1 MYLRPRHRALWGDGT
16 GEARSGQRQGAGQ
29 QMFKRTI
36 FTSVVIAGV
45 TLTLGMGPAQGNQGK
60 SEAKAAAGA
69 ADKALLD
76 AEAAAGRSAAGVVKG
91 KERALQAIQ
100 ANIARHVER
109 NGGQHSFASFVD
121 PDTGRIVVET
131 DAPSG
136 LLRALTA
143 VGGDVEV
150 RQASLTDAFS
160 RKADTSPFWGGSGIK
175 SGGAVC
181 SSGFVVKKSTGV
193 RYLTTAGHCFAQGA
207 GVLTE
212 TGNLSVGSV
221 VQRGPIPPYDM
232 ELIGGKSYG
241 SSIFVGGVNSSTG
254 NPVVAA
260 ADPVVNFTG
269 YCTSGRTTGEQ
280 CGHKVVAVDAQVCT
294 QTGCKS
300 PVIRFQATS
309 GSLPTNGDSGSPF
322 YIKSGTN
329 VHIRGMFIAMGNGYG
344 YAEKWSRISSHL
356 GVSIVTA

>member
-1 MYLRPRHRALWGDGT
+1 
-16 GEARSGQRQGAGQ
+16 
-29 QMFKRTI
+29 MFRKTI

-45 TLTLGMGPAQGNQGK
+45 TLTLGIGPAQGNQAK
-60 SEAKAAAGA
+60 SETKAAVGE
-69 ADKALLD
+69 ADRQVLD
-76 AEAAAGRSAAGVVKG
+76 AEAAAGRAAGQADKG
-91 KERALQAIQ
+91 KERALAAIQ

-109 NGGQHSFASFVD
+109 TGTQNSFASYLD
-121 PDTGRIVVET
+121 RETGRIVVET
-131 DAPSG
+131 DAPEG
-136 LLRALTA
+136 LVRALTA
-143 VGGDVEV
+143 VGGGAVEV
-150 RQASLTDAFS
+150 RQASLSDAFS
-160 RKADTSPFWGGSGIK
+160 RKADTSPFWGGSGVK

-181 SSGFVVKKSTGV
+181 SSGFVVKKSTGT
-193 RYLTTAGHCFAQGA
+193 RYLTTAAHCFGLGA
-207 GVLTE
+207 NVLTE
-212 TGNLSVGSV
+212 TGNLSVGNV

-241 SSIFVGGVNSSTG
+241 SRIFVGGVNSSTG

-280 CGHKVVAVDAQVCT
+280 CGHKVVSTTAQVCT

-300 PVIRFQATS
+300 PVIRFQATN
-309 GSLPTNGDSGSPF
+309 GLLPTNGDSGSPF

-329 VHIRGMFIAMGNGYG
+329 VHIRGMFIAFGNGFG